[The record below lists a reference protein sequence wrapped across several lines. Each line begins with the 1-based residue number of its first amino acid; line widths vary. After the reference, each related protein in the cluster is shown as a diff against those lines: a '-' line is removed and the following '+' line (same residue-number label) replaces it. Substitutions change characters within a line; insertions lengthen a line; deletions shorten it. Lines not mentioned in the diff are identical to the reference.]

1 MVFFKFGY
9 FEKNIMEI
17 NHPYS
22 NKVYGYKRIHVFLKR
37 QGINVGV
44 KRVWRLMKA
53 IQAQS
58 IMQRRFRKP
67 VTQVLYAP

>member
-1 MVFFKFGY
+1 LAIASQQFSKSCKFHAVLITNGCLV
-9 FEKNIMEI
+9 
-17 NHPYS
+17 S
-22 NKVYGYKRIHVFLKR
+22 
-37 QGINVGV
+37 QGLTVGV

-67 VTQVLYAP
+67 VTQVLYAQRPN